1 MGNHSTVKQWD
12 SLRAL
17 VASDIPGNAF
27 SAYDW
32 AARYKV
38 GLHQARCELDRL
50 VKLGK
55 LKTGLTTRNG
65 KHTRFYWP
73 A

>member
-1 MGNHSTVKQWD
+1 MKKPVAQFDWD
-12 SLRAL
+12 ALRAE
-17 VASDIPGNAF
+17 VASDVPDNAF

-38 GLHQARCELDRL
+38 GFHQSMGELQRL

-55 LKTGLTTRNG
+55 LKTGLSCRNG
-65 KHTRFYWP
+65 RRARFYWP